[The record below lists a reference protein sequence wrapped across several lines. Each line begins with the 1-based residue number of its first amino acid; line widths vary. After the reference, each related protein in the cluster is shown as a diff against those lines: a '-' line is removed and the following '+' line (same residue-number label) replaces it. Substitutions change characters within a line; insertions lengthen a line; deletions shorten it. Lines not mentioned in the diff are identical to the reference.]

1 VIVPC
6 RECIQTHAR
15 KIKHLSD
22 SSPQESAEVKFETR
36 LSPVAGTEESC
47 DIILAG
53 VGGQGILSIAAVI
66 GEAALEDGLFM
77 KQSEV
82 HGMSQRGGD
91 VQSHLRISSKPVASD
106 LIPLGSADIII
117 SLEPMEAL
125 RYLQYLKKDG
135 WIVTNSKPFEN
146 IPNYP
151 EIEKIMVEY
160 DNLSNKL
167 VLNVEE
173 IAKDL
178 GAPRSG
184 NVVLLGAASP
194 HIGIDFSKLENGI
207 RRIFGRKGDAVVE
220 TNLNAL
226 RAGKTVAEK

>member
-1 VIVPC
+1 MY
-6 RECIQTHAR
+6 
-15 KIKHLSD
+15 SD
-22 SSPQESAEVKFETR
+22 TCEKNKR
-36 LSPVAGTEESC
+36 NEEMKT

-66 GEAALEDGLFM
+66 GKAALEDGLFM
-77 KQSEV
+77 KQAEV

-91 VQSHLRISSKPVASD
+91 VQSHLRISDKPVASD
-106 LIPLGSADIII
+106 LIPLGNGDVII

-125 RYLQYLKKDG
+125 RYLPYLKKDG
-135 WIVTNSKPFEN
+135 WIVTNSESFEN

-151 EIEKIMVEY
+151 EMEKIRAEY
-160 DNLSNKL
+160 DKLPNK
-167 VLNVEE
+167 VILNVEQ

-194 HIGIDFSKLENGI
+194 YIGIDFSKLENGI
-207 RRIFGRKGDAVVE
+207 RQIFGRKGEEIVE
-220 TNLNAL
+220 INLKAL
-226 RAGKTVAEK
+226 RAGKEQR